1 MEPSI
6 SMLGCLIWFDDC
18 QRTA

>member
-6 SMLGCLIWFDDC
+6 SMLGCLMWFDDC